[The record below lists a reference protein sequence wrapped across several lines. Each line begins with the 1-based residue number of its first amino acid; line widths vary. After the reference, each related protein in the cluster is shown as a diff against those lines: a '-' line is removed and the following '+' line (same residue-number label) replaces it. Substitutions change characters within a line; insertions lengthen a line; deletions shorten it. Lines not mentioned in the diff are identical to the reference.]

1 MNSAMSLQIYI
12 DKNLVI
18 AYSGKLESAEASK
31 ENGGILLLHISKDK
45 LSGLIQPGMNCRMK
59 FPGNIFY
66 SGSILSMDDMG
77 AVCRLECR
85 LIKDIV
91 VPARENGIHALKA
104 ADSLT

>member
-1 MNSAMSLQIYI
+1 
-12 DKNLVI
+12 
-18 AYSGKLESAEASK
+18 
-31 ENGGILLLHISKDK
+31 
-45 LSGLIQPGMNCRMK
+45 
-59 FPGNIFY
+59 
-66 SGSILSMDDMG
+66 MDDMG